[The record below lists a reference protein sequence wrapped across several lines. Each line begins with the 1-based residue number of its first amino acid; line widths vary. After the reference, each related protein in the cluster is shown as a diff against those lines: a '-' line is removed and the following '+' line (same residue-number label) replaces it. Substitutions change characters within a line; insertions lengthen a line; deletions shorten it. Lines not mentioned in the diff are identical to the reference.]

1 MGLHIDAIPF
11 FICLLCDKL
20 LSLHQRCNRVIMISV
35 IVPVYNGGKWL
46 GEALESLKGQTYG
59 DFEAII
65 VDDGSTDNSAAIAKN
80 ICDRDSRFRLIT
92 QSNAGVS
99 AARNHGMD
107 LASGEWIAFMDAD
120 DIIPPDAL
128 EVMIRHAQKS
138 GAGIVAGGY
147 VRGIP
152 SKLPTGMGHSTTVAS
167 ETAILIGLYQ
177 KKILNN
183 PWGML
188 FKASVFKEEKPLR
201 FRKCRYEDLDL
212 FYQAF
217 ERVENVCILDRI
229 VYFYRDTPGSFIN
242 TWSEA
247 RFDVLDVTDR
257 MAQHF
262 TDYSPALLRAANDRR
277 FSAHFNIL
285 VEMMRHGIDN
295 PEQRERC
302 IKVIKEQRLKEL
314 ADLNVRIKNKLGALA
329 SYLGMPIIKLLC
341 MF

>member
-1 MGLHIDAIPF
+1 
-11 FICLLCDKL
+11 
-20 LSLHQRCNRVIMISV
+20 MISV
-35 IVPVYNGGKWL
+35 IVPVYNGEMWL

-65 VDDGSTDNSAAIAKN
+65 VDDGSTDNSAAIATDF
-80 ICDRDSRFRLIT
+80 CDRDNRISLIS
-92 QSNAGVS
+92 QPNAGVS
-99 AARNHGMD
+99 AARNHGID
-107 LASGEWIAFMDAD
+107 VAKGEWIAFMDAD
-120 DIIPPDAL
+120 DIMPPDAL
-128 EVMIRHAQKS
+128 EVMMSHARES

-152 SKLPTGMGHSTTVAS
+152 SKMPSGNGHSMTVTS

-188 FKASVFKEEKPLR
+188 FNTDIFKGERPLR

-217 ERVENVCILDRI
+217 ERVEKVCVLDRT

-242 TWSEA
+242 TWSAA

-262 TDYSPALLRAANDRR
+262 AGHSPAILRAANDRR

-285 VEMMRHGIDN
+285 VEMLRHGIDN
-295 PEQRERC
+295 PVQRERC

-314 ADLNVRIKNKLGALA
+314 ADGKVRLKNKLGALI
-329 SYLGMPIIKLLC
+329 SYMGMPAIKLLC
-341 MF
+341 KF